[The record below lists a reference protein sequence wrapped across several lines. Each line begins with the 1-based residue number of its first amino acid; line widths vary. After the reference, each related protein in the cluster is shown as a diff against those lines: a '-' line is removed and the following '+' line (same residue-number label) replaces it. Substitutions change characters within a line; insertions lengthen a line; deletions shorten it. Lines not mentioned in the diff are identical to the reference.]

1 MKRGLMIGGVIVVF
15 VLIAA
20 GVGTWY
26 LFSNLDSIVKA
37 AVEKVGSDVTG
48 TQVTLDNVEIALTS
62 GRGSLLGFRM
72 TNPSGFEADEAFK
85 FDEVTVVVDTA
96 SVTSDPVVIK
106 EILIAKPDV
115 TYEIGNSGTN
125 LDAIQSNVTSNS
137 ASTSSGG
144 EPAGGEGKAPNFII
158 ENLYLRGGKVNV
170 LATQFPDNKM
180 SAPLP
185 EIHLKDIGKD
195 QGGATPGEI
204 TQQVMD
210 QLLADISGAV
220 SQIDISGIT
229 KNLGESAK
237 KALESVDTKAIEE
250 GAGSLGESTG
260 GAVEGAS
267 DAVKKLLGSG
277 D

>member
-1 MKRGLMIGGVIVVF
+1 MKRGLMIGGVIVV
-15 VLIAA
+15 VLLIAA

-26 LFSNLDSIVKA
+26 LLSNLDSIVKA

-48 TQVTLDNVEIALTS
+48 TEVTLDNVEISLTS
-62 GRGSLLGFRM
+62 GKGSLLGFRM

-96 SVTSDPVVIK
+96 SVTGDPVVIK
-106 EILIAKPDV
+106 EVLIAKPEV

-125 LDAIQSNVTSNS
+125 LDAIQSNV
-137 ASTSSGG
+137 ASSSTGSSSGG
-144 EPAGGEGKAPNFII
+144 ESAGGGGKTPNFIV
-158 ENLYLRGGKVNV
+158 ENIYLRGGKVNV

-180 SAPLP
+180 SSPLP
-185 EIHLKDIGKD
+185 DIHLKDIGKD
-195 QGGATPGEI
+195 QGGATPAEI
-204 TQQVMD
+204 TEQVME
-210 QLLADISGAV
+210 QLLADVTKAV

-237 KALESVDTKAIEE
+237 KALESVDTKSIEE
-250 GAGSLGESTG
+250 GAGSLG
-260 GAVEGAS
+260 GAAEDAGN
-267 DAVKKLLGSG
+267 AVKKLFGSG